1 VSDNV
6 IVDTRLDALPLRS
19 KGKVRDVY
27 ELDGK
32 LLIVTTDR
40 ISAFDVVLPTGIPDK
55 GKVLNQLSLYWFDR
69 TRSIVP
75 NHVIE
80 GDFDRYPDVLAPFAH
95 ELRLRSMLVKKLE
108 PVPFECVVR
117 GYLYGSGWKEYQKTG
132 SVCGIPLPKGLS
144 LADRFEE
151 PLFTPSTKATAGHD
165 VNVSEEAMSD
175 TLGAN
180 LTELLREIAL
190 SLYRLGSAEAESKG
204 ILIADTKF
212 EFGLDPGTSELYLID
227 EVMTPDSS
235 RFWPKDRY
243 RPGQDQPSFDKQF
256 VREYLESLDW
266 DKTPPGPELPPD
278 VVAGTRTRYLEAYRL
293 LTGRNDLDSPRRDQ
307 GESNGPTRRHRR
319 KDAASRTTRQPDRGD
334 DYRRHPIPRRQEGVR
349 EALPGAGDGD
359 REGEPVARR
368 ESASHPPQY
377 ALQEAPGAEALEPV
391 RVSGLH

>member
-1 VSDNV
+1 MSRCRHTRPKEGVVSTVSDNV

-144 LADRFEE
+144 LASRFEE

-307 GESNGPTRRHRR
+307 G
-319 KDAASRTTRQPDRGD
+319 
-334 DYRRHPIPRRQEGVR
+334 
-349 EALPGAGDGD
+349 
-359 REGEPVARR
+359 
-368 ESASHPPQY
+368 
-377 ALQEAPGAEALEPV
+377 
-391 RVSGLH
+391 

>member
-1 VSDNV
+1 MSDNV
-6 IVDTRLDALPLRS
+6 LVDTRLDALPLRS

-32 LLIVTTDR
+32 LLIITTDR

-55 GKVLNQLSLYWFDR
+55 GKVLNQLSLYWFER
-69 TRSIVP
+69 TRAIVP

-80 GDFDRYPDVLAPFAH
+80 GDFDRYPALLAPFRR

-108 PVPFECVVR
+108 PVAFECVVR

-151 PLFTPSTKATAGHD
+151 PLFTPSTKATTGHD
-165 VNVSEEAMSD
+165 MNVSEEAMSKA
-175 TLGAN
+175 LGAD
-180 LTELLREIAL
+180 LTERLREISL
-190 SLYRLGSAEAESKG
+190 SLYRLGSAEAEAKG

-212 EFGLDPGTSELYLID
+212 EFGLDPQSEELYLID

-278 VVAGTRTRYLEAYRL
+278 VVAGTRARYLEAYRL
-293 LTGRNDLDSPRRDQ
+293 LTGRNDLDSPRKDRD
-307 GESNGPTRRHRR
+307 
-319 KDAASRTTRQPDRGD
+319 
-334 DYRRHPIPRRQEGVR
+334 
-349 EALPGAGDGD
+349 
-359 REGEPVARR
+359 
-368 ESASHPPQY
+368 
-377 ALQEAPGAEALEPV
+377 
-391 RVSGLH
+391 

>member
-1 VSDNV
+1 MSRCRHTRPKEGVVSTVSDNV

-307 GESNGPTRRHRR
+307 G
-319 KDAASRTTRQPDRGD
+319 
-334 DYRRHPIPRRQEGVR
+334 
-349 EALPGAGDGD
+349 
-359 REGEPVARR
+359 
-368 ESASHPPQY
+368 
-377 ALQEAPGAEALEPV
+377 
-391 RVSGLH
+391 

>member
-6 IVDTRLDALPLRS
+6 LVDTRLDALPLRS

-32 LLIVTTDR
+32 LLIITTDR

-55 GKVLNQLSLYWFDR
+55 GKVLNQLSLYWFER
-69 TRSIVP
+69 TRAIVP

-80 GDFDRYPDVLAPFAH
+80 GDFDRYPDLLAPFRH

-108 PVPFECVVR
+108 PVAFECVVR
-117 GYLYGSGWKEYQKTG
+117 GYLYGSGWKEYQRTG

-151 PLFTPSTKATAGHD
+151 PLFTPSTKATTGHD
-165 VNVSEEAMSD
+165 MNVSEEAMSEA
-175 TLGAN
+175 LGAD
-180 LTELLREIAL
+180 LTERLKEISL

-212 EFGLDPGTSELYLID
+212 ELGLDPQSEELYLID

-278 VVAGTRTRYLEAYRL
+278 VVAGTRARYLEAYRL
-293 LTGRNDLDSPRRDQ
+293 LTGRNDLDSPRRD
-307 GESNGPTRRHRR
+307 R
-319 KDAASRTTRQPDRGD
+319 D
-334 DYRRHPIPRRQEGVR
+334 
-349 EALPGAGDGD
+349 
-359 REGEPVARR
+359 
-368 ESASHPPQY
+368 
-377 ALQEAPGAEALEPV
+377 
-391 RVSGLH
+391 

>member
-6 IVDTRLDALPLRS
+6 LVDTRLDGLTLRS

-27 ELDGK
+27 EVDGK
-32 LLIVTTDR
+32 LLIITTDR
-40 ISAFDVVLPTGIPDK
+40 ISAFDVVLPTGIRDK
-55 GKVLNQLSLYWFDR
+55 GKVLNQLSLYWFER
-69 TRSIVP
+69 TRGIVP

-80 GDFDRYPDVLAPFAH
+80 GNFDRYPARLTPFES
-95 ELRLRSMLVKKLE
+95 ELRLRSMLVRKLE

-132 SVCGIPLPKGLS
+132 SVCGIPLPKGLR

-151 PLFTPSTKATAGHD
+151 ALFTPSTKAATGHD
-165 VNVSEEAMSD
+165 VNVSEEEVAES
-175 TLGAN
+175 LGAE
-180 LTELLREIAL
+180 LTARLREVSL

-212 EFGLDPGTSELYLID
+212 EFGLDPQSKELYLID

-256 VREYLESLDW
+256 VREYLERLDW

-278 VVAGTRTRYLEAYRL
+278 VVAGTRARYLEAYRL
-293 LTGRNDLDSPRRDQ
+293 LTGRTDLDAPSHA
-307 GESNGPTRRHRR
+307 GKNG
-319 KDAASRTTRQPDRGD
+319 
-334 DYRRHPIPRRQEGVR
+334 V
-349 EALPGAGDGD
+349 
-359 REGEPVARR
+359 
-368 ESASHPPQY
+368 
-377 ALQEAPGAEALEPV
+377 
-391 RVSGLH
+391 

>member
-6 IVDTRLDALPLRS
+6 LVDTRLDALPLCS

-32 LLIVTTDR
+32 LLIITTDR

-55 GKVLNQLSLYWFDR
+55 GKVLNQLSLYWFER
-69 TRSIVP
+69 TRAIVP

-80 GDFDRYPDVLAPFAH
+80 GDFDRYPDLLAPFRR

-108 PVPFECVVR
+108 PVAFECVVR

-151 PLFTPSTKATAGHD
+151 PLFTPSTKATTGHD
-165 VNVSEEAMSD
+165 MNVSEEAMSKA
-175 TLGAN
+175 LGAD
-180 LTELLREIAL
+180 LTERLREISL
-190 SLYRLGSAEAESKG
+190 SLYRLGSAEAEAKG

-212 EFGLDPGTSELYLID
+212 EFGLDPQSEELYLID

-278 VVAGTRTRYLEAYRL
+278 VVAGTRARYLEAYRL
-293 LTGRNDLDSPRRDQ
+293 LTGRNDLDSPRKDRD
-307 GESNGPTRRHRR
+307 
-319 KDAASRTTRQPDRGD
+319 
-334 DYRRHPIPRRQEGVR
+334 
-349 EALPGAGDGD
+349 
-359 REGEPVARR
+359 
-368 ESASHPPQY
+368 
-377 ALQEAPGAEALEPV
+377 
-391 RVSGLH
+391 

>member
-1 VSDNV
+1 MSDNV
-6 IVDTRLDALPLRS
+6 LVDTRLDALPLCS

-32 LLIVTTDR
+32 LLIITTDR

-55 GKVLNQLSLYWFDR
+55 GKVLNQLSLYWFER
-69 TRSIVP
+69 TRAIVP

-80 GDFDRYPDVLAPFAH
+80 GDFDRYPALLAPFRR

-108 PVPFECVVR
+108 PVAFECVVR

-151 PLFTPSTKATAGHD
+151 PLFTPSTKATTGHD
-165 VNVSEEAMSD
+165 MNVSEEAMSKA
-175 TLGAN
+175 LGAD
-180 LTELLREIAL
+180 LTERLREISL
-190 SLYRLGSAEAESKG
+190 SLYRLGSAEADSKG

-212 EFGLDPGTSELYLID
+212 ELGLDPQSEELYLID

-278 VVAGTRTRYLEAYRL
+278 VVAGTRARYLEAYRL
-293 LTGRNDLDSPRRDQ
+293 LTGRNDLDSPRKDRD
-307 GESNGPTRRHRR
+307 
-319 KDAASRTTRQPDRGD
+319 
-334 DYRRHPIPRRQEGVR
+334 
-349 EALPGAGDGD
+349 
-359 REGEPVARR
+359 
-368 ESASHPPQY
+368 
-377 ALQEAPGAEALEPV
+377 
-391 RVSGLH
+391 

>member
-1 VSDNV
+1 MSDNV
-6 IVDTRLDALPLRS
+6 LVDTRLDALPLRS

-32 LLIVTTDR
+32 LLIITTDR

-55 GKVLNQLSLYWFDR
+55 GKVLNQLSLYWFER
-69 TRSIVP
+69 TRAIVP

-80 GDFDRYPDVLAPFAH
+80 GDFDRYPDLLAPFRH

-108 PVPFECVVR
+108 PVAFECVVR
-117 GYLYGSGWKEYQKTG
+117 GYLYGSGWKEYQRTG

-151 PLFTPSTKATAGHD
+151 PLFTPSTKATTGHD
-165 VNVSEEAMSD
+165 MNVSEEAMSEA
-175 TLGAN
+175 LGAD
-180 LTELLREIAL
+180 LTERLKEISL

-212 EFGLDPGTSELYLID
+212 ELGLDPQSEELYLID

-278 VVAGTRTRYLEAYRL
+278 VVAGTRARYLEAYRL
-293 LTGRNDLDSPRRDQ
+293 LTGRNDLDSPRRD
-307 GESNGPTRRHRR
+307 R
-319 KDAASRTTRQPDRGD
+319 D
-334 DYRRHPIPRRQEGVR
+334 
-349 EALPGAGDGD
+349 
-359 REGEPVARR
+359 
-368 ESASHPPQY
+368 
-377 ALQEAPGAEALEPV
+377 
-391 RVSGLH
+391 

>member
-1 VSDNV
+1 MSDNV
-6 IVDTRLDALPLRS
+6 LVDTRLDALPLRS

-32 LLIVTTDR
+32 LLIITTDR

-55 GKVLNQLSLYWFDR
+55 GKVLNQLSLYWFER
-69 TRSIVP
+69 TRAIVP

-80 GDFDRYPDVLAPFAH
+80 GDFDRYPALLAPFRR

-108 PVPFECVVR
+108 PVAFECVVR

-151 PLFTPSTKATAGHD
+151 PLFTPSTKATTGHD
-165 VNVSEEAMSD
+165 MNVSEEAMSEA
-175 TLGAN
+175 LGAD
-180 LTELLREIAL
+180 LTARLREISL

-212 EFGLDPGTSELYLID
+212 ELGLDPQSEELYLID

-278 VVAGTRTRYLEAYRL
+278 VVAGTRARYLEAYRL
-293 LTGRNDLDSPRRDQ
+293 LTGRNDLDSPRKDRD
-307 GESNGPTRRHRR
+307 
-319 KDAASRTTRQPDRGD
+319 
-334 DYRRHPIPRRQEGVR
+334 
-349 EALPGAGDGD
+349 
-359 REGEPVARR
+359 
-368 ESASHPPQY
+368 
-377 ALQEAPGAEALEPV
+377 
-391 RVSGLH
+391 

>member
-1 VSDNV
+1 MSRCRHTRPKEGVVSTVSDNV

-27 ELDGK
+27 EFDGK

-55 GKVLNQLSLYWFDR
+55 GKVLNQLSLYWFER
-69 TRSIVP
+69 TRDIVP

-175 TLGAN
+175 TLGAS
-180 LTELLREIAL
+180 LTERLREIAL

-212 EFGLDPGTSELYLID
+212 EFGLDPGTSALYLID

-256 VREYLESLDW
+256 VREYLETLDW

-307 GESNGPTRRHRR
+307 G
-319 KDAASRTTRQPDRGD
+319 
-334 DYRRHPIPRRQEGVR
+334 
-349 EALPGAGDGD
+349 
-359 REGEPVARR
+359 
-368 ESASHPPQY
+368 
-377 ALQEAPGAEALEPV
+377 
-391 RVSGLH
+391 

>member
-6 IVDTRLDALPLRS
+6 LVDTRLDALPLCS

-32 LLIVTTDR
+32 LLIITTDR

-55 GKVLNQLSLYWFDR
+55 GKVLNQLSLYWFER
-69 TRSIVP
+69 TRAIVP

-80 GDFDRYPDVLAPFAH
+80 GDFDRYPALLAPFRR

-108 PVPFECVVR
+108 PVAFECVVR

-151 PLFTPSTKATAGHD
+151 PLFTPSTKATTGHD
-165 VNVSEEAMSD
+165 MNVSEEAMSEA
-175 TLGAN
+175 LGAD
-180 LTELLREIAL
+180 LTARLREISL
-190 SLYRLGSAEAESKG
+190 SLYRLGSAEAEAKG

-212 EFGLDPGTSELYLID
+212 EFGLDPQSEELYLID

-278 VVAGTRTRYLEAYRL
+278 VVAGTRARYLEAYRL
-293 LTGRNDLDSPRRDQ
+293 LTGRNDLDSPRRD
-307 GESNGPTRRHRR
+307 
-319 KDAASRTTRQPDRGD
+319 GD
-334 DYRRHPIPRRQEGVR
+334 
-349 EALPGAGDGD
+349 
-359 REGEPVARR
+359 
-368 ESASHPPQY
+368 
-377 ALQEAPGAEALEPV
+377 
-391 RVSGLH
+391 

>member
-307 GESNGPTRRHRR
+307 G
-319 KDAASRTTRQPDRGD
+319 
-334 DYRRHPIPRRQEGVR
+334 
-349 EALPGAGDGD
+349 
-359 REGEPVARR
+359 
-368 ESASHPPQY
+368 
-377 ALQEAPGAEALEPV
+377 
-391 RVSGLH
+391 

>member
-1 VSDNV
+1 VSDKV
-6 IVDTRLDALPLRS
+6 LVDTRLDALPLRS

-40 ISAFDVVLPTGIPDK
+40 ISAFDVVLPNGIPDK
-55 GKVLNQLSLYWFDR
+55 GKVLNQLSLYWFER
-69 TRSIVP
+69 TRAIVP

-80 GDFDRYPDVLAPFAH
+80 GDFDRYPDLLAPFRR

-108 PVPFECVVR
+108 PVAFECVVR

-151 PLFTPSTKATAGHD
+151 PLFTPSTKATTGHD
-165 VNVSEEAMSD
+165 MNVSEEAMSEA
-175 TLGAN
+175 LGAD
-180 LTELLREIAL
+180 LTERLREISL

-212 EFGLDPGTSELYLID
+212 ELGLDPQSEELYLID

-243 RPGQDQPSFDKQF
+243 RPGQEQPSFDKQF

-266 DKTPPGPELPPD
+266 DKAPPGPELPPD
-278 VVAGTRTRYLEAYRL
+278 VVAGTRARYLEAYRL
-293 LTGRNDLDSPRRDQ
+293 LTGRSDLDSPRRDR
-307 GESNGPTRRHRR
+307 S
-319 KDAASRTTRQPDRGD
+319 
-334 DYRRHPIPRRQEGVR
+334 
-349 EALPGAGDGD
+349 
-359 REGEPVARR
+359 
-368 ESASHPPQY
+368 
-377 ALQEAPGAEALEPV
+377 
-391 RVSGLH
+391 

>member
-1 VSDNV
+1 MSRCRHTRPKEGVVSTVSDNV
-6 IVDTRLDALPLRS
+6 LVDTRLDALPLRS

-40 ISAFDVVLPTGIPDK
+40 ISAFDVVLGNGIPDK
-55 GKVLNQLSLYWFDR
+55 GRVLNQLSLYWFER
-69 TRSIVP
+69 TRGIVS

-95 ELRLRSMLVKKLE
+95 QLRLRSMLVKKLE

-165 VNVSEEAMSD
+165 VNVSEEAMSEA
-175 TLGAN
+175 LGADR
-180 LTELLREIAL
+180 TERLREISL

-212 EFGLDPGTSELYLID
+212 EFGVDPQSPQSPQMEDLYLID

-235 RFWPKDRY
+235 RFWPKDSY
-243 RPGQDQPSFDKQF
+243 RPGQDQPSFDKQY

-278 VVAGTRTRYLEAYRL
+278 VVAGTRERYLEAYRL
-293 LTGRNDLDSPRRDQ
+293 LTGSADLASPR
-307 GESNGPTRRHRR
+307 
-319 KDAASRTTRQPDRGD
+319 
-334 DYRRHPIPRRQEGVR
+334 
-349 EALPGAGDGD
+349 
-359 REGEPVARR
+359 
-368 ESASHPPQY
+368 
-377 ALQEAPGAEALEPV
+377 
-391 RVSGLH
+391 SGRS

>member
-1 VSDNV
+1 MSRCRHTRPKEGVVSAVSDNV

-55 GKVLNQLSLYWFDR
+55 GKVLNQLSLYWFER
-69 TRSIVP
+69 TRGIVP

-144 LADRFEE
+144 LASRFEE

-307 GESNGPTRRHRR
+307 G
-319 KDAASRTTRQPDRGD
+319 
-334 DYRRHPIPRRQEGVR
+334 
-349 EALPGAGDGD
+349 
-359 REGEPVARR
+359 
-368 ESASHPPQY
+368 
-377 ALQEAPGAEALEPV
+377 
-391 RVSGLH
+391 